1 MKNHRIIVWIIGM
14 LTVAN
19 MSAQYQFEVNT
30 KKLGAEIQP
39 TMWGIFFE
47 DINFGADG
55 GLYAEMVENR
65 SFEFPQPF
73 MGWDVFGHVE
83 LHDSD
88 PAFPRNPHYVTLQ
101 YAGHKEKR
109 TGLDNHGFFGMG
121 LKEGM
126 DYHFSVWAR
135 TSVPTAGDVQLR
147 IELVG
152 NDHSVIDNKKLTI
165 SNTEWQRYEVT
176 LTAKKTDEKAFLRI
190 FHNKGGAV
198 DLDHISLFPADNW
211 HGLRAD
217 LVQDLK
223 DLHPGVFRF
232 PGGCIVEGTQ
242 LSSRYQWKNSVGPAE
257 NRPLNENR
265 WNYTFAHRMFPNYFQ
280 TYGLG
285 FYELFLL
292 SEHIGAEPLPI
303 LNVGLACQYQNDERD
318 AKTVH
323 LDPDHLDDYIQ
334 DVLDL
339 IEFANGDTTTQW
351 GRLRAEMGHA
361 EPFHLKFVGIGNEQ
375 WGPLYAERLER
386 FIKPV
391 RERYPDIK
399 IVGSAGPS
407 PDDSDDKQFSY
418 NWQQMRRLKADLVDE
433 HFYRDQHWF
442 LSQASR
448 YDHYDRKG
456 PKVFAGEYACHV
468 SGERLEKSDKSASER
483 DLPTGMNTWEAAL
496 CEAALMTG
504 LERNADIVHMCTYAP
519 LFAHVEGWQWRP
531 DLIWMDNL
539 RTLRTPNY
547 YVQQLFA
554 QNKGTHMLAITHHP
568 SPITPTD
575 SLYASAVYDSHAR
588 AYINKVIN
596 VSSQPKEVVITFKG
610 KKSLP
615 AFSITTLHADTPTAI
630 NTLDRPNAVKSTTAI
645 VQPEGRTATDG
656 ACLSKNTL
664 QLTLPPMS
672 VVLARS
678 L

>member
-292 SEHIGAEPLPI
+292 SMLMFYPPDSDEIRAYAKCCGFDAE
-303 LNVGLACQYQNDERD
+303 NAYD
-318 AKTVH
+318 A
-323 LDPDHLDDYIQ
+323 
-334 DVLDL
+334 VLDEL
-339 IEFANGDTTTQW
+339 KKAIREKSLCTNYSFDRGDNVYYYIDIKKLLQILGSEE
-351 GRLRAEMGHA
+351 GRKLTLADRDQ
-361 EPFHLKFVGIGNEQ
+361 K
-375 WGPLYAERLER
+375 
-386 FIKPV
+386 V
-391 RERYPDIK
+391 REAFEEIVKLVSEKDKEARENIRSFDSILSGFFPD
-399 IVGSAGPS
+399 APS
-407 PDDSDDKQFSY
+407 
-418 NWQQMRRLKADLVDE
+418 
-433 HFYRDQHWF
+433 
-442 LSQASR
+442 
-448 YDHYDRKG
+448 
-456 PKVFAGEYACHV
+456 
-468 SGERLEKSDKSASER
+468 SGE
-483 DLPTGMNTWEAAL
+483 
-496 CEAALMTG
+496 
-504 LERNADIVHMCTYAP
+504 
-519 LFAHVEGWQWRP
+519 
-531 DLIWMDNL
+531 
-539 RTLRTPNY
+539 
-547 YVQQLFA
+547 
-554 QNKGTHMLAITHHP
+554 
-568 SPITPTD
+568 
-575 SLYASAVYDSHAR
+575 
-588 AYINKVIN
+588 
-596 VSSQPKEVVITFKG
+596 
-610 KKSLP
+610 
-615 AFSITTLHADTPTAI
+615 
-630 NTLDRPNAVKSTTAI
+630 
-645 VQPEGRTATDG
+645 
-656 ACLSKNTL
+656 
-664 QLTLPPMS
+664 
-672 VVLARS
+672 
-678 L
+678 